1 MVIRLEKV
9 VPVGRTL
16 DEYIKIFNLTDE
28 DLKKSIL
35 GIGDGPASFNA
46 EGSRLGYR
54 ITSVDPIYELSTDQ
68 IRQRFEAVVGGII
81 EQVRNTPADW
91 VWTYH
96 KSPEDLRNNR
106 ERALSLFCDDYDQG
120 KQEGRYQLGELPRLR
135 YLDHQYELGLC
146 SHLLFLYSD
155 HLDEE
160 FHVESILEVLR
171 VCREVRI
178 FPLLTLMLD
187 PSPHL
192 QKVLERLT
200 KEGYLWTIQGSL
212 YELQRGGNQFLKIT
226 QDPDLSRNP

>member
-1 MVIRLEKV
+1 MAIRLEEV

-16 DEYIKIFNLTDE
+16 DEYIKIFNLTDA

-54 ITSVDPIYELSTDQ
+54 ITSVDPIYEFNADQ
-68 IRQRFEAVVGGII
+68 IRQRFDKVIDDII
-81 EQVRNTPADW
+81 EQVRNTPTDW
-91 VWTYH
+91 VWAYH
-96 KSPEDLRNNR
+96 TSPEDLRKNR
-106 ERALSLFCDDYDQG
+106 ERALTLFCEDYDQG
-120 KQEGRYQLGELPRLR
+120 KQDGRYELGELPHLI
-135 YLDHQYELGLC
+135 YEDNQYELGLC

-155 HLDEE
+155 HLDEQ
-160 FHVESILEVLR
+160 FHIESILEGLR
-171 VCREVRI
+171 VCQEVRI

-200 KEGYLWTIQGSL
+200 QEGYSWKIQQSG

-226 QDPDLSRNP
+226 R